1 MVKQYLPGE
10 YAFIKKTKQKRA
22 VVAWG
27 TVVSGNRRT
36 NTAQAGSVVTA
47 VGKTM
52 EYILTFWITFLI
64 ASPVL
69 NLFSEMQHVR
79 FFLHILSRDCRVS
92 EIHFAAFHTT
102 IISQGNIL
110 LEY

>member
-36 NTAQAGSVVTA
+36 NTARAESVVTA

-52 EYILTFWITFLI
+52 NT
-64 ASPVL
+64 S
-69 NLFSEMQHVR
+69 
-79 FFLHILSRDCRVS
+79 
-92 EIHFAAFHTT
+92 
-102 IISQGNIL
+102 
-110 LEY
+110 